1 MKFFK
6 KPSVAV
12 IVTIL
17 VVYISTMT
25 SVGVKLTDKCIDVS
39 GGFFDGVRVDGVDYP
54 ATYDS
59 VKELCSI
66 CDEIIVIAR
75 NYGIDTEEL
84 YYAQDGLESAVAY
97 SDDDISYIGW
107 CYDDFIQQLK
117 LVENQLHSTGLS
129 QRHTAAMEEYSSEI
143 SAAIEATEKN
153 GAAYNET
160 VREFIREYDRFPI
173 STWANFTGTYFPGYF
188 SNM

>member
-12 IVTIL
+12 FLSIL
-17 VVYISTMT
+17 LVYISTMT
-25 SVGVKLTDKCIDVS
+25 SISVKLTDKCIDVTD
-39 GGFFDGVRVDGVDYP
+39 GFYDGVRVEGVDYP

-66 CDEIIVIAR
+66 SDEIILIAK

-84 YYAQDGLESAVAY
+84 SYALDGLESAMIY
-97 SDDDISYIGW
+97 SSEDISYIGW

-117 LVENQLHSTGLS
+117 LVDGQLGNTGLS
-129 QRHTAAMEEYSSEI
+129 QRHTAAMEEYSAQMS
-143 SAAIEATEKN
+143 SALEATEKN
-153 GAAYNET
+153 SAAYNET
-160 VREFIREYDRFPI
+160 VRAFIREYDRFPI
-173 STWANFTGTYFPGYF
+173 STWANLTDTYFPGYF
-188 SNM
+188 GNM